1 MRTVPHS
8 ALRECRREPEGRF
21 CAPLPFCFGGVL
33 SAQYLLS
40 LSPPQGIV
48 AAHCPLWGRKIRRE
62 RSGTPFTL
70 LFNLTHTRPVA
81 TPNSAGR
88 ARSRRAGRALPQPSR
103 HSGSRCGEH
112 LWGGEGRDPSAYPTA
127 RSRLGKAPN
136 PQRDARIRHFQPG
149 RARGAQGQGREMRT
163 RSGQSGIKVR
173 PAETYPR
180 RISRAP

>member
-1 MRTVPHS
+1 MRPPPLLFWGCSLCAVLVVSLSTPGNRCSPLPSLGKKDKEGEERNAVHPSLQLDSHTPRRHSKLRRQSPQQEGWPRAPPAVP
-8 ALRECRREPEGRF
+8 ALREPVR
-21 CAPLPFCFGGVL
+21 
-33 SAQYLLS
+33 
-40 LSPPQGIV
+40 
-48 AAHCPLWGRKIRRE
+48 
-62 RSGTPFTL
+62 GTPM
-70 LFNLTHTRPVA
+70 
-81 TPNSAGR
+81 GD
-88 ARSRRAGRALPQPSR
+88 
-103 HSGSRCGEH
+103 
-112 LWGGEGRDPSAYPTA
+112 EGRDPSAYPTA